1 MVFAS
6 LTFLLFF
13 LPIVIG
19 SYYLVSPRWRNHLL
33 LVFCLVFYVW
43 GGGLRDLVILL
54 VVATTDF
61 FVARKISTSRTPQR
75 WLLGGLIWNLGIL
88 CFFKYAGFW
97 LSIIQGISPGPI
109 VDGLVQQVSSIALP
123 LGISFFIFETIS
135 YLVDVRRGATRP
147 AKRWIDYAMYLS
159 FFPHLIAGPIY
170 RYSEI
175 VPDLDAT
182 RRDYRFKM
190 VRQGLF
196 LFSLGLA
203 KKCLIANPLAQ
214 LADKV
219 FALPKPSVIEAWS
232 GALCYSFQI
241 YFDFSGYS
249 TMAIG
254 LGLLLGF
261 HLPQNFNQPYTA
273 TSVTDFWRRWHITLS
288 RWFRDYLYIPLG
300 GNRVAPWRT
309 YLNLAVVFLLCGL
322 WHGASVTF
330 LLWGAYHGGLLIFE
344 RIFSGH
350 TPKLSVAAP
359 LRRAMTFMLILFGWV
374 LFRASSF
381 HQTLLFWGALCGS
394 STSSTTDSFLVVLFE
409 DFRLTGSV
417 VLASLA
423 LLRWDAAW
431 TLIVDADRYPFTK
444 LLVSIGLLALCLL
457 ELAAGTFNPFIY
469 YRF

>member
-1 MVFAS
+1 
-6 LTFLLFF
+6 
-13 LPIVIG
+13 
-19 SYYLVSPRWRNHLL
+19 
-33 LVFCLVFYVW
+33 
-43 GGGLRDLVILL
+43 
-54 VVATTDF
+54 
-61 FVARKISTSRTPQR
+61 
-75 WLLGGLIWNLGIL
+75 
-88 CFFKYAGFW
+88 
-97 LSIIQGISPGPI
+97 
-109 VDGLVQQVSSIALP
+109 
-123 LGISFFIFETIS
+123 
-135 YLVDVRRGATRP
+135 
-147 AKRWIDYAMYLS
+147 
-159 FFPHLIAGPIY
+159 
-170 RYSEI
+170 
-175 VPDLDAT
+175 
-182 RRDYRFKM
+182 M

-300 GNRVAPWRT
+300 GNRGAPWRT

-344 RIFSGH
+344 RIFSGR

-359 LRRAMTFMLILFGWV
+359 LRRAMTFVLILFGWV
-374 LFRASSF
+374 LFRAGSF
-381 HQTLLFWGALCGS
+381 HQTMLFWGALCGS
-394 STSSTTDSFLVVLFE
+394 STSSTTDSFLVLLFE

-417 VLASLA
+417 ALASLA

-431 TLIVDADRYPFTK
+431 TLIVDADRYAFTK